1 MSKALAVLA
10 LSLVVAVPSYA
21 QEQQRPREGA
31 QHPTA
36 GNRHI
41 PAHGPQRSSGRPP
54 AAAPGA
60 RGAAVP
66 HMDERPHVDEKDRWV
81 GHDSGPAD
89 SRFRSDHAWAHGRF
103 NGGFG
108 PSHVFHLTG
117 GSRER
122 FAFNG
127 FAFSVAPFEYANCDD
142 WNWNSDEVAIYPD
155 PDHDG
160 WYLAYNVRLG
170 TYVHVTYLG
179 AP

>member
-10 LSLVVAVPSYA
+10 LSLLVAVPSYA
-21 QEQQRPREGA
+21 QGQQRPREQA
-31 QHPTA
+31 HPPA

-41 PAHGPQRSSGRPP
+41 PAHGPQRFSGTPR
-54 AAAPGA
+54 AAAPG
-60 RGAAVP
+60 
-66 HMDERPHVDEKDRWV
+66 ERPHVDEKDRWY
-81 GHDSGPAD
+81 GHESGRND
-89 SRFRSDHAWAHGRF
+89 TNFRLDHPWAHGRF

-108 PSHVFHLTG
+108 PGHVFHLAG

-122 FAFNG
+122 FVFNG
-127 FAFSVAPFEYANCDD
+127 FAFSVAPFEYAYCDD
-142 WNWNSDEVAIYPD
+142 WDWNSDEVVIYPD